1 MPLQKLITNCTYTLV
16 PDSHQI
22 IENSTADLVNEQQP
36 KQHHIQDIIDLFD
49 ECFYESFNTRLV
61 KGNDEPIYL
70 PAGKTDIN
78 IPAQNYAQV
87 VFAHGYYA
95 SALHEISHWCLAGE
109 DRRTK
114 IDFGYWY
121 CPDGRSAEQQKAFQ
135 QAEIKPQSIEWALC
149 LSAGFKFNVSC
160 DNLSGDEFGNQPD
173 SQAFEQQIL
182 QQISQY
188 IEHGFP
194 SRAQLLMIKLA
205 ARYQQNIPISISQF
219 IPSFKRE
226 VPCQ

>member
-1 MPLQKLITNCTYTLV
+1 MLLTDQNASQTALTQMPLTQ
-16 PDSHQI
+16 
-22 IENSTADLVNEQQP
+22 E
-36 KQHHIQDIIDLFD
+36 HHIQDIIELFN
-49 ECFYESFNTRLV
+49 ECFFDTYNTRLV

-109 DRRTK
+109 QRREK

-121 CPDGRSAEQQKAFQ
+121 CPDGRTAEQQAKFQ
-135 QAEIKPQSIEWALC
+135 QVEIKPQSIEWALC

-160 DNLSGDEFGNQPD
+160 DNLTGDEFGKQPD
-173 SQAFEQQIL
+173 SNAFELEILNQIRFYL
-182 QQISQY
+182 DTD
-188 IEHGFP
+188 FP
-194 SRAQLLMIKLA
+194 PRAKLLMTTLA
-205 ARYQQNIPISISQF
+205 NFYKQALPTSITQFSASFNASAKQNKVLKMEGASHD
-219 IPSFKRE
+219 
-226 VPCQ
+226 

>member
-1 MPLQKLITNCTYTLV
+1 MFLT
-16 PDSHQI
+16 
-22 IENSTADLVNEQQP
+22 EQNASQRSLN
-36 KQHHIQDIIDLFD
+36 QMALTQDEHTQGHHIQDIIDLFD
-49 ECFYESFNTRLV
+49 ECFFDTYNTRLV

-78 IPAQNYAQV
+78 IPEQDYAQV

-121 CPDGRSAEQQKAFQ
+121 CPDGRTAEQQAKFQ
-135 QAEIKPQSIEWALC
+135 QVEIKPQSIEWALC
-149 LSAGFKFNVSC
+149 LAAGFKFNVSC
-160 DNLSGDEFGNQPD
+160 DNLTGDEFGNQPD

-182 QQISQY
+182 QQISHY

-194 SRAQLLMIKLA
+194 SRAQLLMTKLA
-205 ARYQQNIPISISQF
+205 AHYQQAIPTSISQF
-219 IPSFKRE
+219 IPSFERE
-226 VPCQ
+226 VSCQ